1 MIVNKSEEIQTVVQA
16 APYLPDDYVTR
27 KVLTIFGDIDQAEDI
42 LRQLSADELSRITLP
57 DRQNEQD
64 EPENEQK
71 PPDEDQN
78 IA

>member
-1 MIVNKSEEIQTVVQA
+1 
-16 APYLPDDYVTR
+16 
-27 KVLTIFGDIDQAEDI
+27 VLTIFGDIDQAEDI
-42 LRQLSADELSRITLP
+42 LKQMSADELSRITLP
-57 DRQNEQD
+57 DRQYEQN